1 MTPAEVLQRWEAC
14 KKLTDSNT
22 KRFTT
27 HLRHPIHTPRGGGGG
42 EEGGCG
48 GGEVDNVLYNSR
60 NSANISR
67 VKPAVYMGQVPGA
80 GATLEGDSLHSSLDS
95 VFSTLGTPLTAEERG
110 KRLKGLKRVWRH

>member
-27 HLRHPIHTPRGGGGG
+27 HLRHPIHTPRG
-42 EEGGCG
+42 E
-48 GGEVDNVLYNSR
+48 GEVDDVLYNSR
-60 NSANISR
+60 IGANNSR